1 MAPHRWWW
9 CCLWSRRTRA
19 EKHECLGW
27 RRIGRGGAAGG
38 AGHTRAEKHECLG
51 WRRIGRGGAAGG
63 AGHTRAEKHDC
74 PGGRRIGRS
83 GAGGS
88 CPPSG
93 SNTKWDDTVLA
104 AAALFGFY
112 KLRRSGEFLRKEGE
126 SQANKNTC
134 VRVGDT
140 LLLKD
145 GVELAWNDPRATGL
159 YRKRKAGNGARK
171 D

>member
-1 MAPHRWWW
+1 M
-9 CCLWSRRTRA
+9 CLTASRHG
-19 EKHECLGW
+19 K
-27 RRIGRGGAAGG
+27 RRIGLGGA
-38 AGHTRAEKHECLG
+38 T
-51 WRRIGRGGAAGG
+51 GG

-93 SNTKWDDTVLA
+93 ANTKWDDTVLA